1 MSLIR
6 FVSKLIW
13 CSFCWLNFAYPCEAF
28 SSNARLVVR
37 IPVSLKHPMV
47 QPVCAKSRNY
57 EDDDDDDFEDDEK
70 ELEYARVRRRGRRN
84 RYLDD
89 EIDYRDEDYEDQ
101 RSRRSNARESDQFDY
116 EDDEDEED
124 DDLFDD
130 ESDFYDGI
138 IPNPILDQIDPDGAI
153 ERWSELGSDPKFWR
167 DAFLLLFLLFYGLAL
182 EIDNPMTFLNAND
195 IDYQSFY

>member
-1 MSLIR
+1 MS
-6 FVSKLIW
+6 
-13 CSFCWLNFAYPCEAF
+13 
-28 SSNARLVVR
+28 
-37 IPVSLKHPMV
+37 
-47 QPVCAKSRNY
+47 AKSRKY
-57 EDDDDDDFEDDEK
+57 DPFDDDDDDDDEM

-89 EIDYRDEDYEDQ
+89 DVDYREDDADYENQ
-101 RSRRSNARESDQFDY
+101 RSRRSNARDQFDY
-116 EDDEDEED
+116 DEDEED
-124 DDLFDD
+124 EEDDLFDD

-153 ERWSELGSDPKFWR
+153 ERWSELGTDPKFWR